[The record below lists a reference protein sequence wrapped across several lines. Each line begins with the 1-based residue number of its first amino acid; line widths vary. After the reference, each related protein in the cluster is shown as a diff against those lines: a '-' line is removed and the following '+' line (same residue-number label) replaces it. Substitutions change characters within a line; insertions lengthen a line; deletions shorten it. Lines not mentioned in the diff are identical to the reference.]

1 MPSLCKRSTDV
12 SLIIP
17 IYNLEHHIQP
27 MLDSLAA
34 QRTDYATETI
44 FVLNNCTDK
53 SEDIIRASGIGEI
66 LYCTKQGCGCARN
79 VGLDHSTGEYI
90 WFLDGDDWLL
100 SDTAIQEALDVAQG
114 QNLIRVAWE
123 SNSFRLN
130 YFSMV
135 WQYVIHN
142 KLAKAVRF
150 PDYQPS
156 EDDAYMEKILAMA
169 GYNRFNFSFLPTT
182 RELYYYNYLRDGSNM
197 QRYFSGEKI

>member
-17 IYNLEHHIQP
+17 VYNLEHHIQP

-79 VGLDHSTGEYI
+79 VGLEHSTGEYI

-100 SDTAIQEALDVAQG
+100 SDTAIQEALDLAQG

-123 SNSFRLN
+123 SNRFRLN

-142 KLAKAVRF
+142 KLAKSVRF

-169 GYNRFNFSFLPTT
+169 GYNRYNFSFLPTT

-197 QRYFSGEKI
+197 QRYLSGEKI

>member
-17 IYNLEHHIQP
+17 VYNLEHHIQP

-34 QRTDYATETI
+34 QRTDYATEII
-44 FVLNNCTDK
+44 FVLNNCTDR

-114 QNLIRVAWE
+114 HDLIRVGWE
-123 SNSFRLN
+123 SNRFTLN

-135 WQYVIHN
+135 WQYVIRST
-142 KLAKAVRF
+142 LAKSVRF

-156 EDDAYMEKILAMA
+156 EDDAYMEKILAQA
-169 GYNRFNFSFLPTT
+169 GYNRYNFMYLPTT
-182 RELYYYNYLRDGSNM
+182 SDLYFYNYLRDGSNM
-197 QRYFSGEKI
+197 QRYLSGEKI

>member
-1 MPSLCKRSTDV
+1 
-12 SLIIP
+12 
-17 IYNLEHHIQP
+17 

>member
-1 MPSLCKRSTDV
+1 MSTLCERSTDV
-12 SLIIP
+12 SIIIP
-17 IYNLEHHIQP
+17 VYNLEHHIQP

-79 VGLDHSTGEYI
+79 VGLDHATGEFI

-114 QNLIRVAWE
+114 HDLIRVAWE

-135 WQYVIHN
+135 WQYLIRST
-142 KLAKAVRF
+142 LARSVRF

-156 EDDAYMEKILAMA
+156 EDDAYMEKILAQA
-169 GYNRFNFSFLPTT
+169 GYNRYNFMYLPTT
-182 RELYYYNYLRDGSNM
+182 SDLYFYNYLRDGSNM
-197 QRYFSGEKI
+197 QRYLSGEKI

>member
-1 MPSLCKRSTDV
+1 
-12 SLIIP
+12 
-17 IYNLEHHIQP
+17 

-53 SEDIIRASGIGEI
+53 SEDIIRSSGIGEI

-100 SDTAIQEALDVAQG
+100 SDTAIQEVLDLAQG

-142 KLAKAVRF
+142 KLAKSVRF

-169 GYNRFNFSFLPTT
+169 GYNRYNFSFLPTT

-197 QRYFSGEKI
+197 QRYLSGEKI